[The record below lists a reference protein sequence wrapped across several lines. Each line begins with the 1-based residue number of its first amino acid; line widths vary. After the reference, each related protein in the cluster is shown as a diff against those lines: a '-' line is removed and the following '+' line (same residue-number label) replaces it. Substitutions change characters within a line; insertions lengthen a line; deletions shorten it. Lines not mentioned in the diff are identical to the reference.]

1 MVDDMNSKTD
11 EKVPFIEVKDLAFA
25 YEDADGNRH
34 DALKGVS
41 LAIPKGQ
48 FLAVLGHNGSGKS
61 TFAKLLNMILL
72 PDKGEIYVDGELV
85 SSPVE
90 PDEETVF
97 AVRRRIG
104 MVHQNPDNQ
113 IVASV
118 VEEDVA
124 FGPENLGVMPEEI
137 RRRVDASLDAV
148 GMREYAIATTSH
160 LSGGQKQRIA
170 IAGVIA
176 MLPECI
182 IFDEST
188 SMLDPSGRSDVMKT
202 IQYLNRER
210 GITIVH
216 ITHDM
221 SEAALA
227 DRIVVLSDG
236 ELFLDGTPDDIF
248 SKPDK
253 LREVALDV
261 PQSVSLLHELNR
273 KVKGFRIPD
282 VITDPDGCAD
292 YICMEFERLGLS
304 FERP

>member
-1 MVDDMNSKTD
+1 MIENNENSVDIKT
-11 EKVPFIEVKDLAFA
+11 PFIEVRDLAFA
-25 YEDADGNRH
+25 YEDADGRRH
-34 DALKGVS
+34 EALRGVS
-41 LAIPKGQ
+41 LSIPKGQ
-48 FLAVLGHNGSGKS
+48 FVAVLGHNGSGKS

-90 PDEETVF
+90 PDEDTIF

-124 FGPENLGVMPEEI
+124 FGPENLGVAPDEI

-148 GMREYAIATTSH
+148 GMREYALATTSH
-160 LSGGQKQRIA
+160 LSGGQKQRVA
-170 IAGVIA
+170 VAGVIA

-188 SMLDPSGRSDVMKT
+188 SMLDPSGRRDVMKT

-210 GITIVH
+210 GITIIH

-227 DRIVVLSDG
+227 DRVVVLSDG
-236 ELFLDGTPDDIF
+236 ELYLDGTPDEIF
-248 SKPDK
+248 SRPDK
-253 LREVALDV
+253 LRAVALDV
-261 PQSVSLLHELNR
+261 PQSVSLLHELA
-273 KVKGFRIPD
+273 KSVEGFRVPD
-282 VITDPDGCAD
+282 CIKDAEECAE
-292 YICMEFERLGLS
+292 YISMEFDRLGIS
-304 FERP
+304 AR